1 MCNYQKVIAEFENV
15 FMYLVTNFF
24 AITKGTVLF
33 KICFKSLVFSKQ
45 NAIVHTPRL
54 ALKTFFD

>member
-45 NAIVHTPRL
+45 NAIVHTP
-54 ALKTFFD
+54 